1 MDYHWHME
9 YEIVRVLEG
18 ILHMTIDGSDFTVR
32 PGGTGHLSPEVPS
45 CRSAGDCIYQCIV
58 FDLNPFLSQ
67 NPRCRA
73 HLQRVADHAV
83 FVQRFFSPRAGE
95 GGLCQI
101 AGNVFEAMEQR
112 PLGYEMNVFGRIV
125 PFFGKYSRSICT
137 RKNPPAPEE
146 IPENLPS

>member
-1 MDYHWHME
+1 MTFLLSFITLTGSHPRYVMDYHWHME

-32 PGGTGHLSPEVPS
+32 PGELAFITGGSLHAGVP
-45 CRSAGDCIYQCIV
+45 GDCIYQCIV

-83 FVQRFFSPRAGE
+83 FVQRFFSPGR
-95 GGLCQI
+95 GG
-101 AGNVFEAMEQR
+101 R
-112 PLGYEMNVFGRIV
+112 PL
-125 PFFGKYSRSICT
+125 PDSGKCV
-137 RKNPPAPEE
+137 
-146 IPENLPS
+146 